1 MKKISILFALIVI
14 LTSVDITCAQSKDVL
29 NQTKKKS
36 KSEWNTA
43 SEEVISKKKKQNQT
57 VTNTDFESAE
67 EDAFET
73 AGIVVLNSCEED
85 ITVEFVSLVGS
96 KASQTVNV
104 TIKYTNHNVNTRMK
118 VRSFKAYNE
127 EGDMFTDLYPVDDRE
142 AITDVPIKLKW
153 EVGQMLPSRNSK
165 LTVMTFEINDCTI
178 EIRNVPIEWK

>member
-1 MKKISILFALIVI
+1 MKKISILFALII
-14 LTSVDITCAQSKDVL
+14 TLASVDITCAQSKDVL

-36 KSEWNTA
+36 KSEWNSE

-57 VTNTDFESAE
+57 VSSSDFDTPFE
-67 EDAFET
+67 ETPQAN
-73 AGIVVLNSCEED
+73 GPVISSSCEED